1 MRRMVGRYVMNFMML
16 QALIPA
22 EWQAFVKYGFSGTV
36 LDGEIGVPYKIPMLD
51 SETRIDE
58 LKRAVA
64 QFASDRE
71 WEPFHSLKNLSM
83 SIAIEASE
91 LMERFQWL
99 ENSESDKGIDN
110 SDERTAI
117 EEELADVFIYL
128 LQFANRAD
136 IDLASATQRKLE
148 LNAEKYPVEKS
159 RGRSDKYDTL

>member
-1 MRRMVGRYVMNFMML
+1 
-16 QALIPA
+16 
-22 EWQAFVKYGFSGTV
+22 
-36 LDGEIGVPYKIPMLD
+36 MLD
-51 SETRIDE
+51 SETPIEE

-99 ENSESDKGIDN
+99 ENRQSDKSMENAGD
-110 SDERTAI
+110 RAAI

-136 IDLASATQRKLE
+136 VDLASATIRKLA

-159 RGRSDKYDTL
+159 RGRSDKYDAL

>member
-1 MRRMVGRYVMNFMML
+1 
-16 QALIPA
+16 
-22 EWQAFVKYGFSGTV
+22 
-36 LDGEIGVPYKIPMLD
+36 MLD
-51 SETRIDE
+51 SETPIEE

-99 ENSESDKGIDN
+99 ENGQSDRSMENAGD
-110 SDERTAI
+110 RAAI

-128 LQFANRAD
+128 LQFASRAD
-136 IDLASATQRKLE
+136 VDLASATTRKLA

-159 RGRSDKYDTL
+159 RGRSDKYDAL

>member
-1 MRRMVGRYVMNFMML
+1 MIGRDFTKFMMKRVG
-16 QALIPA
+16 IPV
-22 EWQAFVKYGFSGTV
+22 EWQAFVKYGFSGSV
-36 LDGEIGVPYKIPMLD
+36 LDGEVDVIYKIPVLD

-58 LKRAVA
+58 LKQAVA
-64 QFASDRE
+64 QFALDRE

-99 ENSESDKGIDN
+99 EGAESNKGIEN
-110 SDERTAI
+110 PEERTAI
-117 EEELADVFIYL
+117 EEEFADVFIYL

-136 IDLASATQRKLE
+136 IDLATAARRKLE

-159 RGRSDKYDTL
+159 RGRSNKYDAL

>member
-1 MRRMVGRYVMNFMML
+1 MML
-16 QALIPA
+16 QVPIPA
-22 EWQAFVKYGFSGTV
+22 EWQAFVKYGFSRTV
-36 LDGEIGVPYKIPMLD
+36 LDGEVDFTYKIPMLD

-58 LKRAVA
+58 LKQAVA
-64 QFASDRE
+64 RFASDRE

-99 ENSESDKGIDN
+99 EGAESNKGIEN
-110 SDERTAI
+110 LEERTAI

-136 IDLASATQRKLE
+136 IDLATAARHKLE

-159 RGRSDKYDTL
+159 RGRSDKYDAL